1 MCQVL
6 PFGVPFRRGGYIHQ
20 QMQYTVYEFNTA
32 DEIEQSWLISILSDY
47 GFDGFEET
55 TSALKAYVPVNT
67 VTEEKIRDI
76 LHQNEFDH
84 ITFSWAP
91 LEDKNWNEEWEKNFE
106 PVSVAGK
113 VGIRAP
119 FHAAMSLPYEIVI
132 EPKMS
137 FGTGHHATTA
147 GVIEL
152 MLKLDFVG
160 KSVLD
165 FGSGTG
171 VLAILAEKLKAAQ
184 IVAIDNE
191 EWAYR
196 NCIENTE
203 RNGCVNIEVIHGD
216 DGHTFTQKFDI
227 ILANINRHVILK
239 NLEAWAGLLKP
250 GAVII
255 ISGILQADKG
265 DITACAAQSNL
276 IVKEILENNGWLAIL
291 LQRP

>member
-1 MCQVL
+1 
-6 PFGVPFRRGGYIHQ
+6 
-20 QMQYTVYEFNTA
+20 MQYTVYEFTTA

-55 TSALKAYVPVNT
+55 TSVLKAYVPVNT
-67 VTEEKIRDI
+67 VTDARIKDI

-84 ITFSWAP
+84 ISFNSAP

-119 FHAAMSLPYEIVI
+119 FHAPMNLPYEIVI

-152 MLKLDFVG
+152 MLNLDFVG

-171 VLAILAEKLKAAQ
+171 VLAILAEKLKAAK

-191 EWAYR
+191 EWAFR

-203 RNGCVNIEVIHGD
+203 RNGSVNVEVIHGD
-216 DGHTFTQKFDI
+216 DSYTFTEKFDI

-239 NLEAWAGLLKP
+239 NLEAWTGLLKP
-250 GAVII
+250 GGLII
-255 ISGILQADKG
+255 ISGILLADKT
-265 DITACAAQSNL
+265 DINACAEACNL
-276 IVKEILENNGWLAIL
+276 RVKQILENNGWLAIL
-291 LQRP
+291 LERP